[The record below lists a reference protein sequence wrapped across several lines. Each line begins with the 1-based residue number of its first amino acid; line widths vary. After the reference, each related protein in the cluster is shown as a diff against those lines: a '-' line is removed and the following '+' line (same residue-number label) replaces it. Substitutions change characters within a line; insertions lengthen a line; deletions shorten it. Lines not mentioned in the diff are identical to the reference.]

1 MAMIPLM
8 MMILLLLFKFPS
20 VVLATLKSDE
30 ANLEL
35 VFTYHKCNEELGN
48 FTTETYSNNRNVL
61 LSNMYSD
68 KEIENGFYNSSYG
81 EGPDKVYGIGF
92 CRGDVKPDKCRS
104 CLEKSSTLL
113 TDRCP
118 VQKEAIGWYDLCML
132 RYSNRSIVE
141 QPVTDT
147 DDIIKCSNTN
157 ATNKDRFDKELD
169 DLVVRMRSRSAEGDS
184 RLKFAEGEAP
194 VQSSNETIHA
204 LLQCVPYLSHQ
215 NCTRCLEY
223 AMTNISS
230 YCDGKTG
237 GRYLGP
243 SCSVRYE
250 IYPFFEPIVH
260 HAPPPQ
266 PATQVT
272 TTTGKGLFHS
282 IILLV
287 VLSLRTLF

>member
-81 EGPDKVYGIGF
+81 EGPDKVY
-92 CRGDVKPDKCRS
+92 
-104 CLEKSSTLL
+104 
-113 TDRCP
+113 
-118 VQKEAIGWYDLCML
+118 
-132 RYSNRSIVE
+132 VE

-169 DLVVRMRSRSAEGDS
+169 DLVVRMRSRSAEVTPTKGAS
-184 RLKFAEGEAP
+184 
-194 VQSSNETIHA
+194 I
-204 LLQCVPYLSHQ
+204 
-215 NCTRCLEY
+215 
-223 AMTNISS
+223 
-230 YCDGKTG
+230 
-237 GRYLGP
+237 
-243 SCSVRYE
+243 
-250 IYPFFEPIVH
+250 
-260 HAPPPQ
+260 
-266 PATQVT
+266 PAN
-272 TTTGKGLFHS
+272 
-282 IILLV
+282 
-287 VLSLRTLF
+287 